1 MNSGSEPYTLQS
13 WCFDFRSSSFCAP
26 VPELDVMKFGELIQ
40 RMYLYLDYQG
50 KRIRL
55 TEERLAHILEHPEMK
70 DVEPRI
76 EQTLAQPERVMESL
90 SDPQARL
97 YYRYYVSTRIGN
109 KHLCVVVKMLEA
121 DAFVVTAYLTD
132 KVKKG
137 RQLWPRKS

>member
-1 MNSGSEPYTLQS
+1 MH
-13 WCFDFRSSSFCAP
+13 
-26 VPELDVMKFGELIQ
+26 
-40 RMYLYLDYQG
+40 LYVDYQG
-50 KRIRL
+50 IRIRL
-55 TEERLAHILEHPEMK
+55 SEERLAHILEHPEMK

-76 EQTLAQPERVMESL
+76 QRTLARPERVIESL

-97 YYRYYVSTRIGN
+97 YYRLYVGTRIGN

-137 RQLWPRKS
+137 RQLWPREN

>member
-1 MNSGSEPYTLQS
+1 MH
-13 WCFDFRSSSFCAP
+13 
-26 VPELDVMKFGELIQ
+26 
-40 RMYLYLDYQG
+40 LYVNYQG
-50 KRIRL
+50 ICVRL

-76 EQTLAQPERVMESL
+76 HQTLARPERVIESL

-97 YYRYYVSTRIGN
+97 YYRCYVGTRIGN
-109 KHLCVVVKMLEA
+109 KHLCVVVKVIEA

-137 RQLWPRKS
+137 RQLWPREN

>member
-1 MNSGSEPYTLQS
+1 MH
-13 WCFDFRSSSFCAP
+13 
-26 VPELDVMKFGELIQ
+26 
-40 RMYLYLDYQG
+40 LYVDYQG
-50 KRIRL
+50 RRIRL

-76 EQTLAQPERVMESL
+76 GQTLARPERVIESL

-97 YYRYYVSTRIGN
+97 YYRFYVTRIGN